1 MPRLRTESGVT
12 YIQILLIIV
21 TAGMVGALIV
31 PRLTEQKREEFWQA
45 ALEKAETIA
54 VAQERYYTTHGEFAS
69 SRDSLLTVLPDS
81 TLLIDPF
88 TNREFTFGTANV
100 GQDYSVSGGPE
111 GRPILITTEDRW
123 DQFRVVWQQW
133 VDFQE
138 QIRQEEARRRGRG
151 GN

>member
-1 MPRLRTESGVT
+1 MPRLRSEDGVT

-21 TAGMVGALIV
+21 TAGIVGALIV
-31 PRLTEQKREEFWQA
+31 PRLTEQKREAFWQA
-45 ALEKAETIA
+45 AFDKAEA
-54 VAQERYYTTHGEFAS
+54 VAIAQELYYTTHGEFAA

-88 TNREFTFGTANV
+88 TEREFTFGTANL

-123 DQFRVVWQQW
+123 DSFRVAWQEW
-133 VDFQE
+133 VDLQE
-138 QIRQEEARRRGRG
+138 RIRAEEAGGRGRG
-151 GN
+151 RD